1 MNNIW
6 VLDWSNHQNHCLVSL
21 FSICRYLIL
30 RLSLWHLSLEVTME
44 GIQLLGYVD
53 GDILR
58 MFEMLVTKLHDQ
70 VKEGGSERQTMWT
83 SFVHSLIMVS
93 HGWTNASNNIT
104 WPSSFWGINAWVQA
118 SSINHVCIT
127 VRAFSDQ
134 SPSSFVSAAVD
145 CFLFFWVCLSLCL
158 VSFSYLFL

>member
-1 MNNIW
+1 
-6 VLDWSNHQNHCLVSL
+6 
-21 FSICRYLIL
+21 
-30 RLSLWHLSLEVTME
+30 ME

-93 HGWTNASNNIT
+93 HG
-104 WPSSFWGINAWVQA
+104 
-118 SSINHVCIT
+118 
-127 VRAFSDQ
+127 
-134 SPSSFVSAAVD
+134 
-145 CFLFFWVCLSLCL
+145 
-158 VSFSYLFL
+158 